1 MIRFAGRWMFAVMA
15 LLVGVTVAH
24 AQEYSRPPAF
34 TQQELD
40 RMLAPIALYPDALLS
55 QVLMAATYP
64 RDVDEAAQWSR
75 RNGDLNGDRAV
86 RAVERYDWDP
96 SVKSLVAFP
105 QILDMMSEKMDW
117 TQDVGDAFLDQ
128 QAQVMDTVQYLR
140 RQAYAEGNLRS
151 SDQLRVEA
159 REGSFTIDFMSA
171 DYACL
176 PYYDPL
182 VVYGRWWWPARPVY
196 WAPWHGYYARPGYA
210 GYVWGPPVAVGRGFF
225 YSRPD
230 WHARRIEIV
239 NVNNYYYRAPTH
251 YRTAPLDTPHV
262 WQRDNRDRRV
272 YVQREGV
279 RERDGRVPMTFVP
292 QPQARVVAAP
302 PAQSSGAAQVA
313 TTPAPN
319 AEPRRMENRGFEN
332 RYERHERGDGR
343 FEGNRTPPAST
354 VPAPQVAQPAP
365 AATQVAVPQIA
376 HQPQPQ
382 SAPAQTAGAPAQTA
396 EPRRFGDRERGFDNR
411 GFENRNERRERTEG
425 RFEGTRVP
433 QVAAA
438 PAPQVT
444 PTAPAPLPP
453 IAQPVR
459 VQQMPVPTPPP
470 PAVANRSAPQAA
482 VAAAPRPQENNNG
495 RRDGHR
501 DGNHG
506 GR

>member
-1 MIRFAGRWMFAVMA
+1 
-15 LLVGVTVAH
+15 
-24 AQEYSRPPAF
+24 
-34 TQQELD
+34 
-40 RMLAPIALYPDALLS
+40 MLTPIALYPDALLS

-302 PAQSSGAAQVA
+302 PAGRLRFLERERELGARSGVDSVASSEVSAAGRDLAGWDLPASFWPCGCDFFCAPPSERGLRSSRLLRRRRSLGFSREIGLTRARIVASVRIKPSIFVFGSAMTSYSSSVWCTPSMSSARSTASATVLALMVTHSMFCYRFLRCCFFLDVLGLLRGLAASTALGVEGAAA
-313 TTPAPN
+313 LETG
-319 AEPRRMENRGFEN
+319 AE
-332 RYERHERGDGR
+332 
-343 FEGNRTPPAST
+343 
-354 VPAPQVAQPAP
+354 
-365 AATQVAVPQIA
+365 
-376 HQPQPQ
+376 
-382 SAPAQTAGAPAQTA
+382 SA
-396 EPRRFGDRERGFDNR
+396 
-411 GFENRNERRERTEG
+411 
-425 RFEGTRVP
+425 
-433 QVAAA
+433 
-438 PAPQVT
+438 
-444 PTAPAPLPP
+444 
-453 IAQPVR
+453 
-459 VQQMPVPTPPP
+459 
-470 PAVANRSAPQAA
+470 
-482 VAAAPRPQENNNG
+482 
-495 RRDGHR
+495 
-501 DGNHG
+501 
-506 GR
+506 